1 MATAEL
7 ASSGFTGRGR
17 FLLGAIAG
25 AEIGVDC
32 WGNEIAGDEEGGET
46 GLEIGGDE
54 ITEDEGG
61 AGIIGDKTLEI
72 SGGATA
78 DASFEVSFT
87 SDLDALA

>member
-1 MATAEL
+1 MVTAEL

-25 AEIGVDC
+25 AGIEVVC
-32 WGNEIAGDEEGGET
+32 WGNEIAGDEQGGEM
-46 GLEIGGDE
+46 GREIGGDE
-54 ITEDEGG
+54 TTEDEAG
-61 AGIIGDKTLEI
+61 AGIIGDKTLEL
-72 SGGATA
+72 SGGAAA